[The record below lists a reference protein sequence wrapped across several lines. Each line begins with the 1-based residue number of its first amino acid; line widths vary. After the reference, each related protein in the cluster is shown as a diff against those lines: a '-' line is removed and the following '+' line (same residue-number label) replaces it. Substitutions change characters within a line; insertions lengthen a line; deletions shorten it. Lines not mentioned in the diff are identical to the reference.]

1 MQELRDGVQQY
12 DYMFYC
18 KVINLVKILDES
30 WFFCSLN
37 ECAVRD
43 GCIYNRLKSKL
54 NIFKAKLNHV
64 RKCAAFSET
73 NNNNNNNDNNNNNNI
88 IKFEDVRHS

>member
-30 WFFCSLN
+30 
-37 ECAVRD
+37 
-43 GCIYNRLKSKL
+43 
-54 NIFKAKLNHV
+54 
-64 RKCAAFSET
+64 
-73 NNNNNNNDNNNNNNI
+73 
-88 IKFEDVRHS
+88 